1 MSKFGTS
8 KKIIT
13 GYILLAVVIA
23 IATWQVYDNSRLFV
37 ALNNAS
43 EQLLKRRDVV
53 DSLVCSLL
61 ETNNAER
68 SVLLGEGS
76 EWPHFNQ
83 SVATS
88 EQMAKQLK
96 PFIADQGQRQRID
109 TLVKLMHMKRENTK
123 RVAQLMAIDNRDAFY
138 RDKVQALQ
146 SGRDSVVIHSK
157 SYGQHGQREKVYEII
172 KSKRGFFRRLGDAF
186 RRQHADTVGVT
197 NILHDT
203 KADSTAQRINIADSV
218 ANILTDIQNEEQK
231 QNSRQQENVAARLNR
246 LQRVSLQLSQRTGL
260 LLEHIQ
266 REEKNALQKALG
278 HATQS
283 RHKMVVRIAV
293 IGLVAILIAA
303 LLVAYILR
311 DIKRERRD
319 RQRIVEAKT
328 ETERIMAQR
337 ERLLLTITHDIK
349 APAASIAGF
358 IELLSEQV
366 SRPKA
371 LAYIDSMR
379 HSAIHLQQLVAA
391 LLDYHLLESGKA
403 ERHDVSFVPQQLA
416 KNCVDEF
423 QPMAAEKGLD
433 ITLSTLTLNCGDLW
447 RSDAFRVKQIMS
459 NLIGNAVKYTD
470 RGSVKVEIRISPRQ
484 HLIIYVSD
492 TGRGMSQADCQ
503 RIFDAFTRLHN
514 GQGKEGVGLGLSITR
529 EVVQMLGGTIT
540 VTSEEGKGSCF
551 TVSLPIKKEEKR
563 QKKDVEENVA
573 SVEPNRSSTEAKEAT
588 TENNDATHGA
598 NNATNGANDATNGTN
613 DATTEINILA
623 VDDDALQLELFK
635 EMAQKIGGAKLN
647 ISTTTSASEA
657 IKLAE
662 ETKPQ
667 IMFTDIEM
675 PEMSGKDMLKHVK
688 NSDMSTVAMTAHDP
702 SIMTSL
708 KKAGFDTCLFKPF
721 NAATLAATL
730 AQITRQPLSVKAAE
744 QKASFFAPLTAFAEG
759 DTEAEQEILTQVGES
774 IKEYRQMLDQGLK
787 GNDEEQQRDS
797 ISRTAHKAMPLLTM
811 LKPGQCGW
819 LQAITPEHIK
829 DTPAE
834 KITVLAMRLDKE
846 LEEVSTKLKEEGIEN
861 A

>member
-1 MSKFGTS
+1 M
-8 KKIIT
+8 
-13 GYILLAVVIA
+13 LAVVIA

-76 EWPHFNQ
+76 EWPHFNR

-109 TLVKLMHMKRENTK
+109 TLVELIHMKRENTK
-123 RVAQLMAIDNRDAFY
+123 RVAQLMAFDNRDAFY

-157 SYGQHGQREKVYEII
+157 LYGQHGQREKVYEII

-218 ANILTDIQNEEQK
+218 ANILTDIQNKEQK

-278 HATQS
+278 HAMQS
-283 RHKMVVRIAV
+283 RHKMVVRIAI

-416 KNCVDEF
+416 KNCVEEF
-423 QPMAAEKGLD
+423 KPMAAEKGLD
-433 ITLSTLTLNCGDLW
+433 ITLGTLPPNCGDLW

-470 RGSVKVEIRISPRQ
+470 RGGVKVEIRISPRQ

-503 RIFDAFTRLHN
+503 RIFDAFTRLPN

-551 TVSLPIKKEEKR
+551 TVSLPIKKEEKK

-573 SVEPNRSSTEAKEAT
+573 SVETNRVSTEAKE
-588 TENNDATHGA
+588 
-598 NNATNGANDATNGTN
+598 
-613 DATTEINILA
+613 ATTEINILA

-635 EMAQKIGGAKLN
+635 EMAQIIGGAKLN

-675 PEMSGKDMLKHVK
+675 PEMSGKDMIKHVK

-708 KKAGFDTCLFKPF
+708 KKAGFSTCLFKPF

-730 AQITRQPLSVKAAE
+730 AQITRLPLSVKTAE

-774 IKEYRQMLDQGLK
+774 IKEYRQMLEQGLK
-787 GNDEEQQRDS
+787 SNGEELQRDS
-797 ISRTAHKAMPLLTM
+797 ISRAAHKAMPLLTM

-829 DTPAE
+829 DTSAE
-834 KITVLAMRLDKE
+834 NSTALAMRLENE
-846 LEEVSTKLKEEGIEN
+846 LEEISKKLREEGIEN

>member
-1 MSKFGTS
+1 M
-8 KKIIT
+8 
-13 GYILLAVVIA
+13 LAVVIA

-76 EWPHFNQ
+76 EWPHFNR

-109 TLVKLMHMKRENTK
+109 TLVELIHMKRENTK
-123 RVAQLMAIDNRDAFY
+123 RVAQLMAFDNRDAFY

-157 SYGQHGQREKVYEII
+157 LYGQHGQREKVYEII

-203 KADSTAQRINIADSV
+203 RADSTAQRINIADSV

-231 QNSRQQENVAARLNR
+231 QNSRQQENVAARQNR

-278 HATQS
+278 HAMQS
-283 RHKMVVRIAV
+283 RHKMVVRIAI

-416 KNCVDEF
+416 KNCVEEF
-423 QPMAAEKGLD
+423 KPMAAEKGLD
-433 ITLSTLTLNCGDLW
+433 ITLGTLTPNCGDLW

-470 RGSVKVEIRISPRQ
+470 RGGVKVEIRISPRQ

-503 RIFDAFTRLHN
+503 RIFDAFTRLPN

-551 TVSLPIKKEEKR
+551 TVSLPIKKEEKK

-573 SVEPNRSSTEAKEAT
+573 SVETNRSSTEAKE
-588 TENNDATHGA
+588 
-598 NNATNGANDATNGTN
+598 
-613 DATTEINILA
+613 ATTEINILA

-675 PEMSGKDMLKHVK
+675 PEMSGKDMIKHVK

-708 KKAGFDTCLFKPF
+708 KKAGFSTCLFKPF

-730 AQITRQPLSVKAAE
+730 AQITRLPLSVKAAE

-774 IKEYRQMLDQGLK
+774 IKEYRQMLEQGLK
-787 GNDEEQQRDS
+787 HNGEELQRDS
-797 ISRTAHKAMPLLTM
+797 ISRAAHKAMPLLTM
-811 LKPGQCGW
+811 LRPRQCGW
-819 LQAITPEHIK
+819 LQAITPEHIN
-829 DTPAE
+829 DTSAE
-834 KITVLAMRLDKE
+834 NSTALAMRLEEE
-846 LEEVSTKLKEEGIEN
+846 LEEISKKLREEGIEN

>member
-1 MSKFGTS
+1 
-8 KKIIT
+8 
-13 GYILLAVVIA
+13 LLAVVIA

-76 EWPHFNQ
+76 EWPRFNQ

-109 TLVKLMHMKRENTK
+109 TLVELIHMKRENTK

-283 RHKMVVRIAV
+283 RHKMVVRIAI

-416 KNCVDEF
+416 KNCVEEF

-433 ITLSTLTLNCGDLW
+433 ITLGTLTPNCRDLW

-470 RGSVKVEIRISPRQ
+470 QGSVKVEIRISPRQ

-492 TGRGMSQADCQ
+492 TGRGMSPTDCQ
-503 RIFDAFTRLHN
+503 RIFDAFTRLPN
-514 GQGKEGVGLGLSITR
+514 GRGKEGVGLGLSITR

-540 VTSEEGKGSCF
+540 VASEEGKSSCF
-551 TVSLPIKKEEKR
+551 TVSLPIKKEEKK

-573 SVEPNRSSTEAKEAT
+573 PVETNMSSTEAKE
-588 TENNDATHGA
+588 
-598 NNATNGANDATNGTN
+598 
-613 DATTEINILA
+613 ATTEINILA

-662 ETKPQ
+662 ETKPR

-688 NSDMSTVAMTAHDP
+688 SSDMSIVAMTAHDP

-730 AQITRQPLSVKAAE
+730 AQITRLPLSVTTTE
-744 QKASFFAPLTAFAEG
+744 QKTSFFAPLTAFAEG

-787 GNDEEQQRDS
+787 SNDEEQQRDS
-797 ISRTAHKAMPLLTM
+797 ISRAAHKAMPLLTM
-811 LKPGQCGW
+811 LKLGQCSW

-829 DTPAE
+829 DTSAE

>member
-1 MSKFGTS
+1 M
-8 KKIIT
+8 
-13 GYILLAVVIA
+13 LAVVIA

-96 PFIADQGQRQRID
+96 QFIADQGQRQRID
-109 TLVKLMHMKRENTK
+109 TLVELIHMKRENTK
-123 RVAQLMAIDNRDAFY
+123 RVAQLMAFDNRDAFY

-157 SYGQHGQREKVYEII
+157 LYGQHGQREKVYEII

-203 KADSTAQRINIADSV
+203 KTDSTAQRINIADSV

-231 QNSRQQENVAARLNR
+231 RNSRQQENVAARLNR

-283 RHKMVVRIAV
+283 RHKMVVRIAI

-416 KNCVDEF
+416 KSCVEEF
-423 QPMAAEKGLD
+423 KPMAAEKGLD
-433 ITLSTLTLNCGDLW
+433 ITLGTLTPNCGDLW

-470 RGSVKVEIRISPRQ
+470 RGGVKVEIRISPRQ

-503 RIFDAFTRLHN
+503 RIFDAFTRLPN

-551 TVSLPIKKEEKR
+551 TVSLPIKKEEKK
-563 QKKDVEENVA
+563 QKKDVEEDVA
-573 SVEPNRSSTEAKEAT
+573 SVETNRSSTEAKE
-588 TENNDATHGA
+588 
-598 NNATNGANDATNGTN
+598 
-613 DATTEINILA
+613 ATTEINILA

-635 EMAQKIGGAKLN
+635 EMAHKIGGAKLN

-675 PEMSGKDMLKHVK
+675 PEMSGKDMIKHVK

-708 KKAGFDTCLFKPF
+708 KKAGFSTCLFKPF
-721 NAATLAATL
+721 NATTLAATL
-730 AQITRQPLSVKAAE
+730 AQITRLPLSVKAAE

-759 DTEAEQEILTQVGES
+759 DTEAEREILTQVGES
-774 IKEYRQMLDQGLK
+774 IKEYRQMLEQGLK
-787 GNDEEQQRDS
+787 HNDEELQRDS
-797 ISRTAHKAMPLLTM
+797 ISRAAHKAMPLLTM

-829 DTPAE
+829 DSSVENSTA
-834 KITVLAMRLDKE
+834 LAMRLEKE
-846 LEEVSTKLKEEGIEN
+846 LEEISKKLREEGIEN

>member
-76 EWPHFNQ
+76 EWPHFNR

-109 TLVKLMHMKRENTK
+109 TLVELIHMKRENTK
-123 RVAQLMAIDNRDAFY
+123 RVAQLMAFDNRDAFY

-157 SYGQHGQREKVYEII
+157 LYGQHGQREKVYEII

-218 ANILTDIQNEEQK
+218 ANILTDIQNEEQR

-283 RHKMVVRIAV
+283 RHKMVVRIAI

-319 RQRIVEAKT
+319 RQRIVEAKA

-416 KNCVDEF
+416 KSCVEEF
-423 QPMAAEKGLD
+423 KPMAAEKGLD
-433 ITLSTLTLNCGDLW
+433 ITLGTLTPNCGDLW

-470 RGSVKVEIRISPRQ
+470 RGGVKVEIRISPRQ

-503 RIFDAFTRLHN
+503 RIFDAFTRLPN

-551 TVSLPIKKEEKR
+551 TVSLPIKKEEKK

-573 SVEPNRSSTEAKEAT
+573 SVETNRSSTEAKE
-588 TENNDATHGA
+588 
-598 NNATNGANDATNGTN
+598 
-613 DATTEINILA
+613 ATTEINILA

-675 PEMSGKDMLKHVK
+675 PEMSGKDMIKHVK

-708 KKAGFDTCLFKPF
+708 KKAGFSTCLFKPF

-730 AQITRQPLSVKAAE
+730 AQITRLPLSVKAAE

-759 DTEAEQEILTQVGES
+759 DTEAEREILTQVGES
-774 IKEYRQMLDQGLK
+774 IKEYRQMLEQGLK
-787 GNDEEQQRDS
+787 SNGEELQRDS
-797 ISRTAHKAMPLLTM
+797 ISRAAHKAMPLLTM

-829 DTPAE
+829 DTSAE
-834 KITVLAMRLDKE
+834 NSTALAMRLEKE
-846 LEEVSTKLKEEGIEN
+846 LEEISKKLREEGIEN

>member
-37 ALNNAS
+37 TLNNAS

-76 EWPHFNQ
+76 EWPHFNR

-109 TLVKLMHMKRENTK
+109 TLVELIHMKRENTK
-123 RVAQLMAIDNRDAFY
+123 RVAQLMAFDNRDAFY

-157 SYGQHGQREKVYEII
+157 LYGQHGQREKVYEII

-283 RHKMVVRIAV
+283 RHKMVVRIAI

-416 KNCVDEF
+416 KSCVEEF
-423 QPMAAEKGLD
+423 KPMAAEKGLD
-433 ITLSTLTLNCGDLW
+433 ITLGTLTPNCGDLW

-470 RGSVKVEIRISPRQ
+470 RGGVKVEIRISPRQ

-503 RIFDAFTRLHN
+503 RIFDAFTRLPN

-551 TVSLPIKKEEKR
+551 TVSLPIKKEEKK

-573 SVEPNRSSTEAKEAT
+573 SVETNRSSTETKE
-588 TENNDATHGA
+588 
-598 NNATNGANDATNGTN
+598 
-613 DATTEINILA
+613 ATTEINILA

-675 PEMSGKDMLKHVK
+675 PEMSGKDMIKHVK

-708 KKAGFDTCLFKPF
+708 KKAGFSTCLFKPF

-730 AQITRQPLSVKAAE
+730 AQITRLPLSVKAAE

-759 DTEAEQEILTQVGES
+759 DTEAEREILTQVGES
-774 IKEYRQMLDQGLK
+774 IKEYRQMLEQGLK
-787 GNDEEQQRDS
+787 HNGEELQRDS
-797 ISRTAHKAMPLLTM
+797 ISRAAHKAMPLLTM

-829 DTPAE
+829 DTSAE
-834 KITVLAMRLDKE
+834 NSTALAMRLEKE
-846 LEEVSTKLKEEGIEN
+846 LEEISKKLREEGIEN

>member
-1 MSKFGTS
+1 M
-8 KKIIT
+8 
-13 GYILLAVVIA
+13 LAVVIA

-76 EWPHFNQ
+76 EWPHFNR

-88 EQMAKQLK
+88 EQKAKQLK

-109 TLVKLMHMKRENTK
+109 TLVELIHMKRENTK
-123 RVAQLMAIDNRDAFY
+123 RVAQLMAFDNRDAFY

-157 SYGQHGQREKVYEII
+157 LYGQHGQREKVYEII

-283 RHKMVVRIAV
+283 RHKMVVRIAI

-416 KNCVDEF
+416 KSCVEEF
-423 QPMAAEKGLD
+423 KPMAAEKGLD
-433 ITLSTLTLNCGDLW
+433 ITLGTLTTNCGDLW

-470 RGSVKVEIRISPRQ
+470 RGGVKVEIRISPRQ

-503 RIFDAFTRLHN
+503 RIFDAFTRLPN
-514 GQGKEGVGLGLSITR
+514 GQGKDGVGLGLSITR

-551 TVSLPIKKEEKR
+551 TVSLPIKKEEKK

-573 SVEPNRSSTEAKEAT
+573 SVETNRSSTEAKE
-588 TENNDATHGA
+588 
-598 NNATNGANDATNGTN
+598 
-613 DATTEINILA
+613 ATTEINILA

-708 KKAGFDTCLFKPF
+708 KKAGFSTCLFKPF

-730 AQITRQPLSVKAAE
+730 AQITRLPLSVKAAE

-759 DTEAEQEILTQVGES
+759 DTEAEREILTQVGES
-774 IKEYRQMLDQGLK
+774 IKEYRQMLEQGLK
-787 GNDEEQQRDS
+787 SNGEELQRDS
-797 ISRTAHKAMPLLTM
+797 ISRAAHKAMPLLTM

-829 DTPAE
+829 DSSAE
-834 KITVLAMRLDKE
+834 NSTALAMRLEKE
-846 LEEVSTKLKEEGIEN
+846 LEEISKKLREEGIEN

>member
-1 MSKFGTS
+1 M
-8 KKIIT
+8 
-13 GYILLAVVIA
+13 LAVVIA

-76 EWPHFNQ
+76 EWPHFNR

-88 EQMAKQLK
+88 EQKAKQLK

-109 TLVKLMHMKRENTK
+109 TLVELIHMKRENTK
-123 RVAQLMAIDNRDAFY
+123 RVAQLMAFDNRDAFY

-157 SYGQHGQREKVYEII
+157 LYGQHGQREKVYEII

-186 RRQHADTVGVT
+186 RRQHTDTVGVT

-218 ANILTDIQNEEQK
+218 ANILTDIQNEEQR

-278 HATQS
+278 HAMQS
-283 RHKMVVRIAV
+283 RHKMVVRIAI

-319 RQRIVEAKT
+319 RQRIVEAKA

-416 KNCVDEF
+416 KSCVEEF
-423 QPMAAEKGLD
+423 KPMAAEKGLD
-433 ITLSTLTLNCGDLW
+433 ITLGTLTPNCGDLW

-470 RGSVKVEIRISPRQ
+470 RGGVKVEIRISPRQ

-503 RIFDAFTRLHN
+503 RIFDAFTRLPN

-551 TVSLPIKKEEKR
+551 TVSLPIKKEEKK

-573 SVEPNRSSTEAKEAT
+573 SVETNRSSTEAKEAT
-588 TENNDATHGA
+588 TENSD
-598 NNATNGANDATNGTN
+598 ATNGANDATNGNN

-635 EMAQKIGGAKLN
+635 EMAHKIGGAKLN

-708 KKAGFDTCLFKPF
+708 KKAGFSTCLFKPF

-730 AQITRQPLSVKAAE
+730 AQITRLPLSVKAAE

-759 DTEAEQEILTQVGES
+759 DTEAEREILTQVGES
-774 IKEYRQMLDQGLK
+774 IKEYRQMLEQGLK
-787 GNDEEQQRDS
+787 SNDEEQQRDS
-797 ISRTAHKAMPLLTM
+797 ISRATHKAMPLLSM
-811 LKPGQCGW
+811 LKPGQCSW

-829 DTPAE
+829 DSSAE
-834 KITVLAMRLDKE
+834 NSTALAMRLEKE
-846 LEEVSTKLKEEGIEN
+846 LEEISKKLREEGIEN

>member
-76 EWPHFNQ
+76 EWPHFNR

-109 TLVKLMHMKRENTK
+109 TLVELIHMKRENTK
-123 RVAQLMAIDNRDAFY
+123 RVAQLMAFDNRDAFY

-157 SYGQHGQREKVYEII
+157 LYGQHGQREKVYEII

-203 KADSTAQRINIADSV
+203 RADSTAQRINIADSV

-278 HATQS
+278 HAMQS
-283 RHKMVVRIAV
+283 RHKMVVRIAI

-416 KNCVDEF
+416 KNCVEEF
-423 QPMAAEKGLD
+423 KPMAAEKGLD
-433 ITLSTLTLNCGDLW
+433 ITLGTLTPNCGDLW

-470 RGSVKVEIRISPRQ
+470 RGGVKVEMRISPRQ

-503 RIFDAFTRLHN
+503 RIFDAFTRLPN

-551 TVSLPIKKEEKR
+551 TVSLPIKKEEKK
-563 QKKDVEENVA
+563 QKKEVEENVA
-573 SVEPNRSSTEAKEAT
+573 SVETDRSSTEAKKAT
-588 TENNDATHGA
+588 TENNC
-598 NNATNGANDATNGTN
+598 ATNGANDATNGNN

-662 ETKPQ
+662 KTKPQ

-675 PEMSGKDMLKHVK
+675 PEMSGKDMIKHVK

-708 KKAGFDTCLFKPF
+708 KKAGFSTCLFKPF

-730 AQITRQPLSVKAAE
+730 AQITRLPLSVKAAE

-774 IKEYRQMLDQGLK
+774 IKEYRQMLEQGLK
-787 GNDEEQQRDS
+787 HNGEELQRDS
-797 ISRTAHKAMPLLTM
+797 ISRAAHKAMPLLTM
-811 LKPGQCGW
+811 LRPGQCGW

-829 DTPAE
+829 DSSAE
-834 KITVLAMRLDKE
+834 NSTALAMRLEKE
-846 LEEVSTKLKEEGIEN
+846 LEEISKKLREEGIEN

>member
-1 MSKFGTS
+1 M
-8 KKIIT
+8 
-13 GYILLAVVIA
+13 LAVVIA

-76 EWPHFNQ
+76 EWPHFNR

-96 PFIADQGQRQRID
+96 QFIADQGQRQRID
-109 TLVKLMHMKRENTK
+109 TLVELIHMKRENTK
-123 RVAQLMAIDNRDAFY
+123 RVAQLMAFDNRDAFY

-157 SYGQHGQREKVYEII
+157 LYGQHGQREKVYEII

-203 KADSTAQRINIADSV
+203 RADSTAQRINIADSV
-218 ANILTDIQNEEQK
+218 ANILTDIQNEEQR

-278 HATQS
+278 HAMQS
-283 RHKMVVRIAV
+283 RHKMVVRIAI

-319 RQRIVEAKT
+319 RQRIVEAKA

-416 KNCVDEF
+416 KNCVEEF
-423 QPMAAEKGLD
+423 KPMAAEKGLD
-433 ITLSTLTLNCGDLW
+433 ITLGTLTPNCGDLW

-470 RGSVKVEIRISPRQ
+470 RGGVKVEIRISPRQ

-503 RIFDAFTRLHN
+503 RIFDAFTRLPN

-551 TVSLPIKKEEKR
+551 TVSLPIKKEEKK

-573 SVEPNRSSTEAKEAT
+573 SVETNRVSTEAKKAT
-588 TENNDATHGA
+588 TEN
-598 NNATNGANDATNGTN
+598 N

-708 KKAGFDTCLFKPF
+708 KKAGFSTCLFKPF
-721 NAATLAATL
+721 NAATLTATL
-730 AQITRQPLSVKAAE
+730 AQITRLPLSVKTAE
-744 QKASFFAPLTAFAEG
+744 QKTSFFAPLTAFAEG

-774 IKEYRQMLDQGLK
+774 IKEYRQMLEQGLK
-787 GNDEEQQRDS
+787 SNGEELQRDS
-797 ISRTAHKAMPLLTM
+797 ISRAAHKAMPLLSM

-829 DTPAE
+829 DTSAE
-834 KITVLAMRLDKE
+834 KSTALAMRLENE
-846 LEEVSTKLKEEGIEN
+846 LEEISKKLREEGTEN

>member
-1 MSKFGTS
+1 M
-8 KKIIT
+8 
-13 GYILLAVVIA
+13 LAVVIA

-76 EWPHFNQ
+76 EWPHFNR

-109 TLVKLMHMKRENTK
+109 TLVELIHMKRENTK
-123 RVAQLMAIDNRDAFY
+123 RVAQLMAFDNRDAFY

-157 SYGQHGQREKVYEII
+157 LYGQHGQREKVYEII

-203 KADSTAQRINIADSV
+203 KTDSTAQRINIADSV

-231 QNSRQQENVAARLNR
+231 RNSRQQENVAARLNR

-283 RHKMVVRIAV
+283 RHKMVVRIAI

-319 RQRIVEAKT
+319 RQRIVEAKA
-328 ETERIMAQR
+328 ETEHIMAQR

-416 KNCVDEF
+416 KSCVEEF
-423 QPMAAEKGLD
+423 KPMAAEKGLD
-433 ITLSTLTLNCGDLW
+433 ITLGTLTPNCGDLW

-470 RGSVKVEIRISPRQ
+470 RGGVKVEIRISPRQ

-503 RIFDAFTRLHN
+503 RIFDAFTRLPN

-551 TVSLPIKKEEKR
+551 TVSLPIKKEEKK

-573 SVEPNRSSTEAKEAT
+573 SVETDRSSTEAKE
-588 TENNDATHGA
+588 
-598 NNATNGANDATNGTN
+598 
-613 DATTEINILA
+613 ATTEINILA

-675 PEMSGKDMLKHVK
+675 PEMSGKDMIKHVK

-708 KKAGFDTCLFKPF
+708 KKAGFSTCLFKPF

-730 AQITRQPLSVKAAE
+730 AQITRLPLSVKAAE

-774 IKEYRQMLDQGLK
+774 IKEYRQMLEQGLK
-787 GNDEEQQRDS
+787 HNDEEQQRDS
-797 ISRTAHKAMPLLTM
+797 ISRAAHKAMPLLTM
-811 LKPGQCGW
+811 LKPGQCSW

-829 DTPAE
+829 DSSAE
-834 KITVLAMRLDKE
+834 NSTAQAMRLEKE
-846 LEEVSTKLKEEGIEN
+846 LEEISKKLREEGIEN

>member
-76 EWPHFNQ
+76 EWPHFNR

-109 TLVKLMHMKRENTK
+109 TLVELIHMKRENTK
-123 RVAQLMAIDNRDAFY
+123 RVAQLMAFDNRDAFY

-157 SYGQHGQREKVYEII
+157 LYGQHGQREKVYEII

-203 KADSTAQRINIADSV
+203 RADSTAQRINIADSV

-278 HATQS
+278 HAMQS
-283 RHKMVVRIAV
+283 RHKMVVRIAI

-416 KNCVDEF
+416 KSCVEEF
-423 QPMAAEKGLD
+423 KPMAAEKGLD
-433 ITLSTLTLNCGDLW
+433 ITLGTLTPNCGDLW

-470 RGSVKVEIRISPRQ
+470 RGGVKVEIRISPRQ

-503 RIFDAFTRLHN
+503 RIFDAFTRLPN

-551 TVSLPIKKEEKR
+551 TVSLPIKKEEKK

-573 SVEPNRSSTEAKEAT
+573 SVETDRSSTEAKK
-588 TENNDATHGA
+588 
-598 NNATNGANDATNGTN
+598 
-613 DATTEINILA
+613 ATTEINILA
-623 VDDDALQLELFK
+623 VDDDDLQLELFK

-662 ETKPQ
+662 ETKTQ

-708 KKAGFDTCLFKPF
+708 KKAGFSTCLFKPF

-730 AQITRQPLSVKAAE
+730 AQITRLPLSVKAAE

-774 IKEYRQMLDQGLK
+774 IKEYRQMLEQGLK
-787 GNDEEQQRDS
+787 HNGEELQRDS
-797 ISRTAHKAMPLLTM
+797 ISRAAHKAMPLLSM
-811 LKPGQCGW
+811 LRPGQCGW

-829 DTPAE
+829 DTSAE
-834 KITVLAMRLDKE
+834 NSTALAMRLEKE
-846 LEEVSTKLKEEGIEN
+846 LEEISKKLREEGIEN

>member
-76 EWPHFNQ
+76 EWPHFNR

-88 EQMAKQLK
+88 EQKAKQLK

-109 TLVKLMHMKRENTK
+109 TLVELIHMKRENTK
-123 RVAQLMAIDNRDAFY
+123 RVAQLMAFDNRDAFY
-138 RDKVQALQ
+138 RNKVQALQ

-157 SYGQHGQREKVYEII
+157 LYGQHAQREKVYEII

-283 RHKMVVRIAV
+283 RHKMVVRIAI

-416 KNCVDEF
+416 KSCVEEF
-423 QPMAAEKGLD
+423 KPMAAEKGLD
-433 ITLSTLTLNCGDLW
+433 ITLGPLTPNCGDLW

-470 RGSVKVEIRISPRQ
+470 RGGVKVEIRISPRQ

-503 RIFDAFTRLHN
+503 RIFDAFTRLPN
-514 GQGKEGVGLGLSITR
+514 GQDKEGVGLGLSITR

-551 TVSLPIKKEEKR
+551 TVSLPIKKEEKK

-573 SVEPNRSSTEAKEAT
+573 SVETNRSSTEAKE
-588 TENNDATHGA
+588 
-598 NNATNGANDATNGTN
+598 
-613 DATTEINILA
+613 ATTEINILA

-708 KKAGFDTCLFKPF
+708 KKAGFSTCLFKPF

-730 AQITRQPLSVKAAE
+730 AQITRLPLSVKAAE

-759 DTEAEQEILTQVGES
+759 DTEAEREILTQVGES
-774 IKEYRQMLDQGLK
+774 IKEYRQMLEQGLK
-787 GNDEEQQRDS
+787 SNDEEQQRDS
-797 ISRTAHKAMPLLTM
+797 ISRAAHKAMPLLTM

-829 DTPAE
+829 DTSAE
-834 KITVLAMRLDKE
+834 NSTALAMRLEKE
-846 LEEVSTKLKEEGIEN
+846 LEEISKKLREEGIEN

>member
-76 EWPHFNQ
+76 EWPHFNR

-109 TLVKLMHMKRENTK
+109 TLVELIHMKRENTK
-123 RVAQLMAIDNRDAFY
+123 RVAQLMAFDNRDAFY

-157 SYGQHGQREKVYEII
+157 LYGQHGQREKVYEII

-203 KADSTAQRINIADSV
+203 KVDSTAQRINIADSV

-283 RHKMVVRIAV
+283 RHKMVVRIAI

-416 KNCVDEF
+416 KNCVEEF
-423 QPMAAEKGLD
+423 KPMAAEKGLD
-433 ITLSTLTLNCGDLW
+433 ITLGTLTPNCGDLW

-470 RGSVKVEIRISPRQ
+470 RGGVKVEIRISPRQ

-503 RIFDAFTRLHN
+503 RIFDAFTRLPN

-551 TVSLPIKKEEKR
+551 TVSLPIKKEEKK
-563 QKKDVEENVA
+563 QKKDGEENVA
-573 SVEPNRSSTEAKEAT
+573 SVETNRSSTEAKE
-588 TENNDATHGA
+588 
-598 NNATNGANDATNGTN
+598 
-613 DATTEINILA
+613 ATTEINILA

-675 PEMSGKDMLKHVK
+675 PEMSGKDMIKHVK

-708 KKAGFDTCLFKPF
+708 KKAGFSTCLFKPF

-730 AQITRQPLSVKAAE
+730 AQITRLPLSVKTAE

-774 IKEYRQMLDQGLK
+774 IKEYRQMLEQGLK
-787 GNDEEQQRDS
+787 HNGEELQRDS
-797 ISRTAHKAMPLLTM
+797 ISRAAHKAMPLLSM

-829 DTPAE
+829 DSSAE
-834 KITVLAMRLDKE
+834 KSTALAMRLEKE
-846 LEEVSTKLKEEGIEN
+846 LEEISKKLREEGIEN

>member
-76 EWPHFNQ
+76 EWPHFNR

-88 EQMAKQLK
+88 EQKAKQLK

-109 TLVKLMHMKRENTK
+109 TLVELIHMKRENTK
-123 RVAQLMAIDNRDAFY
+123 RVAQLMAFDNRDAFY

-157 SYGQHGQREKVYEII
+157 LYGQHGQREKVYEII

-197 NILHDT
+197 NILHAT

-278 HATQS
+278 HAMQS
-283 RHKMVVRIAV
+283 RHKMVVRIAI

-416 KNCVDEF
+416 KNCVEEF
-423 QPMAAEKGLD
+423 KPMAAEKGLD
-433 ITLSTLTLNCGDLW
+433 ITLGTLTPNCGDLW

-470 RGSVKVEIRISPRQ
+470 RGGVKVEMRISPRQ

-503 RIFDAFTRLHN
+503 RIFDAFTRLPN

-551 TVSLPIKKEEKR
+551 TVSLPIKKEEKK
-563 QKKDVEENVA
+563 QKKEVEENVA
-573 SVEPNRSSTEAKEAT
+573 SVETDRSSTEAKKAT
-588 TENNDATHGA
+588 TENNC
-598 NNATNGANDATNGTN
+598 ATNGANDATNGNN

-662 ETKPQ
+662 KTKPQ

-675 PEMSGKDMLKHVK
+675 PEMSGKDMIKHVK

-708 KKAGFDTCLFKPF
+708 KKAGFSTCLFKPF

-730 AQITRQPLSVKAAE
+730 AQITRLPLSVKAAE

-774 IKEYRQMLDQGLK
+774 IKEYRQMLEQGLK
-787 GNDEEQQRDS
+787 HNGEELQRDS
-797 ISRTAHKAMPLLTM
+797 ISRAAHKAMPLLTM
-811 LKPGQCGW
+811 LRPGQCGW

-829 DTPAE
+829 DSSAE
-834 KITVLAMRLDKE
+834 NSTALAMRLEKE
-846 LEEVSTKLKEEGIEN
+846 LEEISKKLREEGIEN

>member
-1 MSKFGTS
+1 M
-8 KKIIT
+8 
-13 GYILLAVVIA
+13 LAVVIA

-76 EWPHFNQ
+76 EWPHFNR

-109 TLVKLMHMKRENTK
+109 TLVELIHMKRENTK
-123 RVAQLMAIDNRDAFY
+123 RVAQLMAFDNRDAFY

-157 SYGQHGQREKVYEII
+157 LYGQHGQREKVYEII

-203 KADSTAQRINIADSV
+203 RADSTAQRINIADSV

-278 HATQS
+278 HAMQS
-283 RHKMVVRIAV
+283 RHKMVVRIAI

-416 KNCVDEF
+416 KNCVEEF
-423 QPMAAEKGLD
+423 KPMAAEKGLD
-433 ITLSTLTLNCGDLW
+433 ITLGTLTPNCGDLW

-470 RGSVKVEIRISPRQ
+470 RGGVKVEIRISPRQ

-503 RIFDAFTRLHN
+503 RIFDAFTRLPN

-551 TVSLPIKKEEKR
+551 TVSLPIKKEEKK
-563 QKKDVEENVA
+563 QKKEVEENVA
-573 SVEPNRSSTEAKEAT
+573 SVETDRSSTEAKEAT
-588 TENNDATHGA
+588 TENNC
-598 NNATNGANDATNGTN
+598 ATNGANDATNGNN

-708 KKAGFDTCLFKPF
+708 KKAGFSTCLFKPF

-730 AQITRQPLSVKAAE
+730 AQITRLPLSVKTAE

-774 IKEYRQMLDQGLK
+774 IKEYRQMLEQGLK
-787 GNDEEQQRDS
+787 HNDEEQQRDS
-797 ISRTAHKAMPLLTM
+797 ISRAAHKAMPLLTM
-811 LKPGQCGW
+811 LRPGQCGW
-819 LQAITPEHIK
+819 LQTITPEHIK
-829 DTPAE
+829 DSSVENSTA
-834 KITVLAMRLDKE
+834 LAMRLEKE
-846 LEEVSTKLKEEGIEN
+846 LEEISKKLREEGIEN

>member
-76 EWPHFNQ
+76 EWPHFNR

-88 EQMAKQLK
+88 EQKAKQLK

-109 TLVKLMHMKRENTK
+109 TLVELIHMKRENTK
-123 RVAQLMAIDNRDAFY
+123 RVAQLMAFDNRDAFY

-157 SYGQHGQREKVYEII
+157 LYGQHGQREKVYEII

-278 HATQS
+278 HAMQS
-283 RHKMVVRIAV
+283 RHKMVVRIAI

-319 RQRIVEAKT
+319 RQRIVEAKA

-416 KNCVDEF
+416 KSCVEEF
-423 QPMAAEKGLD
+423 KPMAAEKGLD
-433 ITLSTLTLNCGDLW
+433 ITLGTLTPNCGDLW

-470 RGSVKVEIRISPRQ
+470 RGGVKVEIRISPRQ

-492 TGRGMSQADCQ
+492 TGRGMSQTDCQ
-503 RIFDAFTRLHN
+503 RIFDAFTRLPN

-551 TVSLPIKKEEKR
+551 TVSLPIKKEEKK

-573 SVEPNRSSTEAKEAT
+573 SVETNRSSTEAKE
-588 TENNDATHGA
+588 
-598 NNATNGANDATNGTN
+598 
-613 DATTEINILA
+613 ATTEINILA

-708 KKAGFDTCLFKPF
+708 KKAGFSTCLFKPF

-730 AQITRQPLSVKAAE
+730 AQITRLPLSVKAAE

-759 DTEAEQEILTQVGES
+759 DTEAEREILTQVGES
-774 IKEYRQMLDQGLK
+774 IKEYRQMLEQGLK
-787 GNDEEQQRDS
+787 SNGEELQRDS
-797 ISRTAHKAMPLLTM
+797 ISRAAHKAMPLLTM

-829 DTPAE
+829 DTSAE
-834 KITVLAMRLDKE
+834 NSTALAMRLEKE
-846 LEEVSTKLKEEGIEN
+846 LEEISKKLREEGIEN

>member
-76 EWPHFNQ
+76 EWPHFNR

-109 TLVKLMHMKRENTK
+109 TLVELIHMKRENTK
-123 RVAQLMAIDNRDAFY
+123 RVAQLMAFDNRDAFY

-157 SYGQHGQREKVYEII
+157 LYGQHAQREKVYEII

-283 RHKMVVRIAV
+283 RHKMVVRIAI

-416 KNCVDEF
+416 KSCVEEF
-423 QPMAAEKGLD
+423 KPMAAEKGLD
-433 ITLSTLTLNCGDLW
+433 ITLGTLTPNCGDLW

-470 RGSVKVEIRISPRQ
+470 RGGVKVEIRISPRQ

-503 RIFDAFTRLHN
+503 RIFDAFTRLPN

-551 TVSLPIKKEEKR
+551 TVSLPIKKEEKK

-573 SVEPNRSSTEAKEAT
+573 SVETNRSSTEAKEAT
-588 TENNDATHGA
+588 TENNC
-598 NNATNGANDATNGTN
+598 ATNGANDATNVNN

-675 PEMSGKDMLKHVK
+675 PEMSGKDMIKHVK

-708 KKAGFDTCLFKPF
+708 KKAGFSTCLFKPF

-730 AQITRQPLSVKAAE
+730 AQITRLPLSVKAAE

-759 DTEAEQEILTQVGES
+759 DTEAEREILTQVGES
-774 IKEYRQMLDQGLK
+774 IKEYRQMLEQGLK
-787 GNDEEQQRDS
+787 SNGEELQRDS
-797 ISRTAHKAMPLLTM
+797 ISRAAHKAMPLLTM

-829 DTPAE
+829 DSSAE
-834 KITVLAMRLDKE
+834 NSTALAMRLEKE
-846 LEEVSTKLKEEGIEN
+846 LEEISKKLREEGIEN

>member
-23 IATWQVYDNSRLFV
+23 IATWLVYDNSRLFV

-76 EWPHFNQ
+76 EWPHFNR

-88 EQMAKQLK
+88 EQKAKQLK

-109 TLVKLMHMKRENTK
+109 TLVELIHMKRENTK
-123 RVAQLMAIDNRDAFY
+123 RVAQLMAFDNRDAFY

-157 SYGQHGQREKVYEII
+157 LYGQHGQREKVYEII

-203 KADSTAQRINIADSV
+203 KTDSTAQRINIADSV

-283 RHKMVVRIAV
+283 RHKMVVRIAI

-311 DIKRERRD
+311 DIKRESRD

-403 ERHDVSFVPQQLA
+403 EQHDVSFVPQQLA
-416 KNCVDEF
+416 KSCVEEF
-423 QPMAAEKGLD
+423 KPMAVEKGLD
-433 ITLSTLTLNCGDLW
+433 ITLGTLTTNCGDLW

-470 RGSVKVEIRISPRQ
+470 RGGVKVEIRISPRQ

-503 RIFDAFTRLHN
+503 RIFDAFTRLPN

-551 TVSLPIKKEEKR
+551 TVSLPIKKEEKK

-573 SVEPNRSSTEAKEAT
+573 SVETNRSSTETKE
-588 TENNDATHGA
+588 
-598 NNATNGANDATNGTN
+598 
-613 DATTEINILA
+613 ATTEINILA

-708 KKAGFDTCLFKPF
+708 KKAGFSTCLFKPF

-730 AQITRQPLSVKAAE
+730 AQITRLPLSVKAAE

-759 DTEAEQEILTQVGES
+759 DTEAEREILTQVGES
-774 IKEYRQMLDQGLK
+774 IKEYRQMLEQGLK
-787 GNDEEQQRDS
+787 HNGEELQRDS
-797 ISRTAHKAMPLLTM
+797 ISRAAHKAMPLLTM

-829 DTPAE
+829 DTSAE
-834 KITVLAMRLDKE
+834 NSTALAMRLEKE
-846 LEEVSTKLKEEGIEN
+846 LEEISKKLREEGIEN

>member
-76 EWPHFNQ
+76 EWPHFNR

-109 TLVKLMHMKRENTK
+109 TLVELIHMKRENTK
-123 RVAQLMAIDNRDAFY
+123 RVAQLMAFDNRDAFY

-157 SYGQHGQREKVYEII
+157 LYGQHGQREKVYEII

-203 KADSTAQRINIADSV
+203 RADSTAQRINIADSV
-218 ANILTDIQNEEQK
+218 ANILTDIQNEEQR

-278 HATQS
+278 HAMQS
-283 RHKMVVRIAV
+283 RHKMVVRIAI

-416 KNCVDEF
+416 KNCVEEF
-423 QPMAAEKGLD
+423 KPMAAEKGLD
-433 ITLSTLTLNCGDLW
+433 ITLGTLTPNCGDLW

-470 RGSVKVEIRISPRQ
+470 RGGVKVEMRISPRQ

-492 TGRGMSQADCQ
+492 TGRGMNQADCQ
-503 RIFDAFTRLHN
+503 RIFDAFTRLPN

-551 TVSLPIKKEEKR
+551 TVSLPIKKEEKK
-563 QKKDVEENVA
+563 QKKEVEENVA
-573 SVEPNRSSTEAKEAT
+573 SVETDRSSTEAKK
-588 TENNDATHGA
+588 
-598 NNATNGANDATNGTN
+598 
-613 DATTEINILA
+613 ATTEINILA

-708 KKAGFDTCLFKPF
+708 KKAGFSTCLFKPF

-730 AQITRQPLSVKAAE
+730 AQITRLPLSVKAAE

-774 IKEYRQMLDQGLK
+774 IKEYRQMLEQGLK
-787 GNDEEQQRDS
+787 SNGEELQCDS
-797 ISRTAHKAMPLLTM
+797 ISRAAHKAMPLLTM

-829 DTPAE
+829 DSSAE
-834 KITVLAMRLDKE
+834 NSTALAMRLEKE
-846 LEEVSTKLKEEGIEN
+846 LEEISKKLREEGIEN

>member
-1 MSKFGTS
+1 M
-8 KKIIT
+8 
-13 GYILLAVVIA
+13 LAVVIA

-76 EWPHFNQ
+76 EWPHFNR

-88 EQMAKQLK
+88 EQKAKQLK

-109 TLVKLMHMKRENTK
+109 TLVELIHMKRENTK
-123 RVAQLMAIDNRDAFY
+123 RVAQLMAFDNRDAFY

-157 SYGQHGQREKVYEII
+157 LYGQHAQREKVYEII

-283 RHKMVVRIAV
+283 RHKMVVRIAI

-366 SRPKA
+366 SHPKA

-416 KNCVDEF
+416 KSCVEEF
-423 QPMAAEKGLD
+423 KPMAAEKGLD
-433 ITLSTLTLNCGDLW
+433 ITLGTLTTNCGDLW

-470 RGSVKVEIRISPRQ
+470 RGGVKVEIRISPRQ

-503 RIFDAFTRLHN
+503 RIFDAFTRLPN

-551 TVSLPIKKEEKR
+551 TVSLPIKKEEKK

-573 SVEPNRSSTEAKEAT
+573 SVETNRSSTEAKE
-588 TENNDATHGA
+588 
-598 NNATNGANDATNGTN
+598 
-613 DATTEINILA
+613 ATTEINILA

-675 PEMSGKDMLKHVK
+675 PEMSGKDMIKHVK

-708 KKAGFDTCLFKPF
+708 KKAGFSTCLFKPF

-730 AQITRQPLSVKAAE
+730 AQITRLPLSVKAAE

-759 DTEAEQEILTQVGES
+759 DTEAEREILTQVGES
-774 IKEYRQMLDQGLK
+774 IKEYRQMLEQGLK
-787 GNDEEQQRDS
+787 SNGEELQRDS
-797 ISRTAHKAMPLLTM
+797 ISRAAHKAMPLLTM

-829 DTPAE
+829 DTSAE
-834 KITVLAMRLDKE
+834 NSTALAMRLEKE
-846 LEEVSTKLKEEGIEN
+846 LEEISKKLREEGIEN

>member
-76 EWPHFNQ
+76 EWPRFNQ

-109 TLVKLMHMKRENTK
+109 TLVELIHMKRENTK

-231 QNSRQQENVAARLNR
+231 RNSRQQENVAARLNR

-319 RQRIVEAKT
+319 RQRIVEAKA

-433 ITLSTLTLNCGDLW
+433 ITLGTLTPNCGDLW

-492 TGRGMSQADCQ
+492 TGRGMSHADCQ
-503 RIFDAFTRLHN
+503 RIFDAFTRLPN

-540 VTSEEGKGSCF
+540 VASEEGKGSCF
-551 TVSLPIKKEEKR
+551 TVSLPIKKEEKK
-563 QKKDVEENVA
+563 QKNDVEENVA
-573 SVEPNRSSTEAKEAT
+573 PVETNRSSTEAKEAT
-588 TENNDATHGA
+588 TE
-598 NNATNGANDATNGTN
+598 
-613 DATTEINILA
+613 ISILA
-623 VDDDALQLELFK
+623 VDDDALQIELFK

-662 ETKPQ
+662 KTKPR

-688 NSDMSTVAMTAHDP
+688 NSNMSIVAMTAHDP

-730 AQITRQPLSVKAAE
+730 AQITRLPLSVKAAE

-774 IKEYRQMLDQGLK
+774 IKEYRQMLDKGLK
-787 GNDEEQQRDS
+787 SNDEEQQRDS
-797 ISRTAHKAMPLLTM
+797 ISRAAHKAMPLLTM

-829 DTPAE
+829 DTSAE

>member
-1 MSKFGTS
+1 M
-8 KKIIT
+8 
-13 GYILLAVVIA
+13 LAVVIA

-76 EWPHFNQ
+76 EWPHFNR

-109 TLVKLMHMKRENTK
+109 TLVELIHMKRENTK
-123 RVAQLMAIDNRDAFY
+123 RVAQLMAFDNRDAFY
-138 RDKVQALQ
+138 RNKVQALQ

-157 SYGQHGQREKVYEII
+157 LYGQHGQREKVYEII

-186 RRQHADTVGVT
+186 RRQHTDTVGVT

-218 ANILTDIQNEEQK
+218 ANILTDIQNEEQR

-278 HATQS
+278 HAMQS
-283 RHKMVVRIAV
+283 RHKMVVRIAI

-319 RQRIVEAKT
+319 RQRIVEAKA

-416 KNCVDEF
+416 KSCVEEF
-423 QPMAAEKGLD
+423 KPMAAEKGLD
-433 ITLSTLTLNCGDLW
+433 ITLGTLTPNCGDLW

-470 RGSVKVEIRISPRQ
+470 RGGVKVEIRISPRQ

-503 RIFDAFTRLHN
+503 RIFDAFTRLPN

-551 TVSLPIKKEEKR
+551 TVSLPIKKEEKK

-573 SVEPNRSSTEAKEAT
+573 SVETNRSSTEAKE
-588 TENNDATHGA
+588 
-598 NNATNGANDATNGTN
+598 
-613 DATTEINILA
+613 ATTEINILA

-647 ISTTTSASEA
+647 INTTTSASEA

-708 KKAGFDTCLFKPF
+708 KKAGFSTCLFKPF

-730 AQITRQPLSVKAAE
+730 AQITRLPLSVKAAE

-759 DTEAEQEILTQVGES
+759 DTEAEREILTQVGES
-774 IKEYRQMLDQGLK
+774 IKEYRQMLEQGLK
-787 GNDEEQQRDS
+787 HNDEEQQRDS
-797 ISRTAHKAMPLLTM
+797 ISRAAHKAMPLLTM
-811 LKPGQCGW
+811 LRPGQCGW
-819 LQAITPEHIK
+819 LQTITPEHIK
-829 DTPAE
+829 DSSVENSTAL
-834 KITVLAMRLDKE
+834 TMRLEKE
-846 LEEVSTKLKEEGIEN
+846 LEEISKKLREEGIEN

>member
-1 MSKFGTS
+1 M
-8 KKIIT
+8 
-13 GYILLAVVIA
+13 LAVVIA

-76 EWPHFNQ
+76 EWPHFNR

-109 TLVKLMHMKRENTK
+109 TLVELIHMKRENTK
-123 RVAQLMAIDNRDAFY
+123 RVAQLMAFDNRDAFY
-138 RDKVQALQ
+138 RNKVQALQ

-157 SYGQHGQREKVYEII
+157 LYGQHGQREKVYEII

-231 QNSRQQENVAARLNR
+231 RNSRQQENVAARLNR

-283 RHKMVVRIAV
+283 RHKMVVRIAI

-403 ERHDVSFVPQQLA
+403 EQHDVSFVPQQLA
-416 KNCVDEF
+416 KNCVEEF
-423 QPMAAEKGLD
+423 KPMAAEKGLD
-433 ITLSTLTLNCGDLW
+433 ITLGTLTTNCGDLW

-470 RGSVKVEIRISPRQ
+470 RGGVKVEIRISPRQ

-503 RIFDAFTRLHN
+503 RIFDAFTRLPN

-551 TVSLPIKKEEKR
+551 TVSLPIKKEEKK

-573 SVEPNRSSTEAKEAT
+573 SVETNRSSTEAKE
-588 TENNDATHGA
+588 
-598 NNATNGANDATNGTN
+598 
-613 DATTEINILA
+613 ATTEINILA

-675 PEMSGKDMLKHVK
+675 PEMSGKDMIKHVK

-708 KKAGFDTCLFKPF
+708 KKAGFSTCLFKPF

-730 AQITRQPLSVKAAE
+730 AQITRLPLSVKAAE

-759 DTEAEQEILTQVGES
+759 DTEAEREILTQVGES
-774 IKEYRQMLDQGLK
+774 IKEYRQMLEQGLK
-787 GNDEEQQRDS
+787 SNGEELQRDS
-797 ISRTAHKAMPLLTM
+797 ISRAAHKAMPLLTM

-829 DTPAE
+829 DSSAE
-834 KITVLAMRLDKE
+834 NSTALAMRLEKE
-846 LEEVSTKLKEEGIEN
+846 LEEISKKLREEGIEN

>member
-1 MSKFGTS
+1 M
-8 KKIIT
+8 
-13 GYILLAVVIA
+13 LAVVIA

-76 EWPHFNQ
+76 EWPHFNR

-109 TLVKLMHMKRENTK
+109 TLVELIHMKRENTK
-123 RVAQLMAIDNRDAFY
+123 RVAQLMAFDNRDAFY

-157 SYGQHGQREKVYEII
+157 LYGQHGQREKVYEII

-203 KADSTAQRINIADSV
+203 RADSTAQRINIADSV

-278 HATQS
+278 HAMQS
-283 RHKMVVRIAV
+283 RHKMVVRIAI

-416 KNCVDEF
+416 KNCVEEF
-423 QPMAAEKGLD
+423 KPMAAEKGLY
-433 ITLSTLTLNCGDLW
+433 ITLGTLTPNCGDLW

-470 RGSVKVEIRISPRQ
+470 RGGVKVEIRISPRQ

-503 RIFDAFTRLHN
+503 RIFDAFTRLPN

-551 TVSLPIKKEEKR
+551 TVSLPIKKEEKK

-573 SVEPNRSSTEAKEAT
+573 SVETNRSSTEAKE
-588 TENNDATHGA
+588 
-598 NNATNGANDATNGTN
+598 
-613 DATTEINILA
+613 ATTEINILA

-675 PEMSGKDMLKHVK
+675 PEMSGKDMIKHVK

-708 KKAGFDTCLFKPF
+708 KKAGFSTCLFKPF

-730 AQITRQPLSVKAAE
+730 AQITRLPLSVKAAE

-774 IKEYRQMLDQGLK
+774 IKEYRQMLEQGLK
-787 GNDEEQQRDS
+787 SNGEELQRDS
-797 ISRTAHKAMPLLTM
+797 ISRAAHKAMPLLTM

-829 DTPAE
+829 DSSAE
-834 KITVLAMRLDKE
+834 NSTALAMRLEKE
-846 LEEVSTKLKEEGIEN
+846 LEEISKKLREEGIEN

>member
-76 EWPHFNQ
+76 EWPHFNR

-88 EQMAKQLK
+88 EQKAKQLK

-109 TLVKLMHMKRENTK
+109 TLVELIHMKRENTK
-123 RVAQLMAIDNRDAFY
+123 RVAQLMAFDNRDAFY

-157 SYGQHGQREKVYEII
+157 LYGQHAQREKVYEII

-283 RHKMVVRIAV
+283 RHKMVVRIAI

-366 SRPKA
+366 SHPKA

-416 KNCVDEF
+416 KSCVEEF
-423 QPMAAEKGLD
+423 KPMAAEKGLD
-433 ITLSTLTLNCGDLW
+433 ITLGTLTTNCGDLW

-470 RGSVKVEIRISPRQ
+470 RGGVKVKIRISPRQ

-503 RIFDAFTRLHN
+503 RIFDAFTRLPN

-551 TVSLPIKKEEKR
+551 TVSLPIKKEEKK

-573 SVEPNRSSTEAKEAT
+573 SVETNRSSTEAKE
-588 TENNDATHGA
+588 
-598 NNATNGANDATNGTN
+598 
-613 DATTEINILA
+613 ATTEINILA

-675 PEMSGKDMLKHVK
+675 PEMSGKDMIKHVK

-708 KKAGFDTCLFKPF
+708 KKAGFSTCLFKPF

-730 AQITRQPLSVKAAE
+730 AQITRLPLSVKAAE

-759 DTEAEQEILTQVGES
+759 DTEAEREILTQVGES
-774 IKEYRQMLDQGLK
+774 IKEYRQMLEQGLK
-787 GNDEEQQRDS
+787 SNGEELQRDS
-797 ISRTAHKAMPLLTM
+797 ISRAAHKAMPLLTM

-829 DTPAE
+829 DTSAE
-834 KITVLAMRLDKE
+834 NSTALAMRLEKE
-846 LEEVSTKLKEEGIEN
+846 LEEISKKLREEGIEN

>member
-1 MSKFGTS
+1 M
-8 KKIIT
+8 
-13 GYILLAVVIA
+13 LAVVIA

-76 EWPHFNQ
+76 EWPHFNR

-109 TLVKLMHMKRENTK
+109 TLVELIHMKRENTK
-123 RVAQLMAIDNRDAFY
+123 RVAQLMAFDNRDAFY
-138 RDKVQALQ
+138 RNKVQALQ

-157 SYGQHGQREKVYEII
+157 LYGQHGQREKVYEII

-186 RRQHADTVGVT
+186 RRQHTDTVGVT

-203 KADSTAQRINIADSV
+203 RADSTAQRINIADSV
-218 ANILTDIQNEEQK
+218 ANILTDIQNEEQR

-278 HATQS
+278 HAMQS
-283 RHKMVVRIAV
+283 RHKMVVRIAI

-416 KNCVDEF
+416 KSCVEEF
-423 QPMAAEKGLD
+423 KPMAAEKGLD
-433 ITLSTLTLNCGDLW
+433 ITLGTLTPNCGDLW

-470 RGSVKVEIRISPRQ
+470 RGGVKVEIRISPRQ

-503 RIFDAFTRLHN
+503 RIFDAFTRLPN

-551 TVSLPIKKEEKR
+551 TVSLPIKKEEKK

-573 SVEPNRSSTEAKEAT
+573 SVETNRPSTEAKE
-588 TENNDATHGA
+588 
-598 NNATNGANDATNGTN
+598 
-613 DATTEINILA
+613 ATTEINILA

-647 ISTTTSASEA
+647 ISATTSASEA

-708 KKAGFDTCLFKPF
+708 KKAGFSTCLFKPF

-730 AQITRQPLSVKAAE
+730 VQITRLPLSVKEAE

-774 IKEYRQMLDQGLK
+774 IKEYRQMLEQGLK
-787 GNDEEQQRDS
+787 SNGEELQRDS
-797 ISRTAHKAMPLLTM
+797 ISRAAHKAMPLLTM

-829 DTPAE
+829 DTSAE
-834 KITVLAMRLDKE
+834 NSTALAMRLEKE
-846 LEEVSTKLKEEGIEN
+846 LEEISKKLREEGIEN

>member
-1 MSKFGTS
+1 M
-8 KKIIT
+8 
-13 GYILLAVVIA
+13 LAVVIA
-23 IATWQVYDNSRLFV
+23 IATWKVYDNSRLFV
-37 ALNNAS
+37 TLNNAS

-76 EWPHFNQ
+76 EWPHFNR

-109 TLVKLMHMKRENTK
+109 TLVELIHMKRENTK
-123 RVAQLMAIDNRDAFY
+123 RVAQLMAFDNRDAFY

-157 SYGQHGQREKVYEII
+157 LYGRHGQREKVYEII

-186 RRQHADTVGVT
+186 RRQHTDTVGVT

-218 ANILTDIQNEEQK
+218 ANILTDIQNEEQR

-278 HATQS
+278 HAMQS
-283 RHKMVVRIAV
+283 RHKMVVRIAI

-366 SRPKA
+366 SSPKA

-416 KNCVDEF
+416 KNCVEEF
-423 QPMAAEKGLD
+423 KPMAAEKGLD
-433 ITLSTLTLNCGDLW
+433 ITLGTLTPNCGDLW

-470 RGSVKVEIRISPRQ
+470 RGGVKVEIRISPRQ

-503 RIFDAFTRLHN
+503 RIFDAFTRLPN

-551 TVSLPIKKEEKR
+551 TVSLPIKKEEKK
-563 QKKDVEENVA
+563 QKKEVEENVA
-573 SVEPNRSSTEAKEAT
+573 SVETDRSSTEAKK
-588 TENNDATHGA
+588 
-598 NNATNGANDATNGTN
+598 
-613 DATTEINILA
+613 ATTEINILA

-675 PEMSGKDMLKHVK
+675 PEMSGKDMIKHVK

-708 KKAGFDTCLFKPF
+708 KKAGFSTCLFKPF

-730 AQITRQPLSVKAAE
+730 AQITRLPLSVKAAE

-774 IKEYRQMLDQGLK
+774 IKEYRQMLEQGLK
-787 GNDEEQQRDS
+787 SNGEELQRDS
-797 ISRTAHKAMPLLTM
+797 ISRAAHKAMPLLSM

-829 DTPAE
+829 DSSAE
-834 KITVLAMRLDKE
+834 NCTALAMRLEKE
-846 LEEVSTKLKEEGIEN
+846 LEEISKKLREEGIEN

>member
-76 EWPHFNQ
+76 EWPRFNQ

-96 PFIADQGQRQRID
+96 PFIADQEQRQRID
-109 TLVKLMHMKRENTK
+109 TLVELMHMKRENTK

-303 LLVAYILR
+303 LLVTYILR

-433 ITLSTLTLNCGDLW
+433 ITLGTLTPNCGDLW

-492 TGRGMSQADCQ
+492 TGRGMSPTDCQ
-503 RIFDAFTRLHN
+503 RIFDAFTRLPN

-540 VTSEEGKGSCF
+540 VASEEGKGSCF
-551 TVSLPIKKEEKR
+551 TVSLPIKKEEKK

-573 SVEPNRSSTEAKEAT
+573 PVETNRSSTEAKEAT
-588 TENNDATHGA
+588 TE
-598 NNATNGANDATNGTN
+598 
-613 DATTEINILA
+613 ISILA

-657 IKLAE
+657 IMLAE
-662 ETKPQ
+662 KTKPQ

-688 NSDMSTVAMTAHDP
+688 DSNMSIVAMTAHDP

-730 AQITRQPLSVKAAE
+730 AQITRLPLSVKAAE

-759 DTEAEQEILTQVGES
+759 DTEAEHEILTQVGES

-787 GNDEEQQRDS
+787 SNDEEQQRDS
-797 ISRTAHKAMPLLTM
+797 ISRAAHKAMPLLTM
-811 LKPGQCGW
+811 LKPGQCSW

-829 DTPAE
+829 DTSAE
-834 KITVLAMRLDKE
+834 KITVLTMRLDKE

-861 A
+861 V

>member
-37 ALNNAS
+37 TLNNAS

-76 EWPHFNQ
+76 EWPHFNR

-109 TLVKLMHMKRENTK
+109 TLVELIHMKRENTK
-123 RVAQLMAIDNRDAFY
+123 RVAQLMAFDNRDAFY
-138 RDKVQALQ
+138 RNKVQALQ

-157 SYGQHGQREKVYEII
+157 LYGQHGQREKVYEII

-203 KADSTAQRINIADSV
+203 KTDSTAQRINIADSV

-231 QNSRQQENVAARLNR
+231 RNSRQQENVAARLNR

-283 RHKMVVRIAV
+283 RHKMVVRIAI

-416 KNCVDEF
+416 KSCVEEF
-423 QPMAAEKGLD
+423 KPMAAEKGLD
-433 ITLSTLTLNCGDLW
+433 ITLGTLTTNCGDLW

-470 RGSVKVEIRISPRQ
+470 RGGVKVEIRISPRQ

-503 RIFDAFTRLHN
+503 RIFDAFTRLPN

-551 TVSLPIKKEEKR
+551 TVSLPIKKEEKK

-573 SVEPNRSSTEAKEAT
+573 SVETNRSSTEAKE
-588 TENNDATHGA
+588 
-598 NNATNGANDATNGTN
+598 
-613 DATTEINILA
+613 ATTEINILA

-635 EMAQKIGGAKLN
+635 EIAQKIGGAKLN

-675 PEMSGKDMLKHVK
+675 PEMSGKDMIKHVK

-708 KKAGFDTCLFKPF
+708 KKAGFSTCLFKPF

-730 AQITRQPLSVKAAE
+730 AQITRLPLSVKAAE
-744 QKASFFAPLTAFAEG
+744 QKASFFVPLTAFAEG
-759 DTEAEQEILTQVGES
+759 DTEAEREILTQVGES
-774 IKEYRQMLDQGLK
+774 IKEYRQMLEQGLK
-787 GNDEEQQRDS
+787 HNDEELQRDS
-797 ISRTAHKAMPLLTM
+797 ISRAAHKAMPLLTM

-829 DTPAE
+829 DSSAE
-834 KITVLAMRLDKE
+834 NSTALAMRLEKE
-846 LEEVSTKLKEEGIEN
+846 LEEISKKLREEGIEN
-861 A
+861 S

>member
-76 EWPHFNQ
+76 EWPHFNR

-109 TLVKLMHMKRENTK
+109 TLVELIHMKRENTK
-123 RVAQLMAIDNRDAFY
+123 RVAQLMAFDNRDAFY

-157 SYGQHGQREKVYEII
+157 LYGQHGQREKVYEII

-203 KADSTAQRINIADSV
+203 KTDSTAQRINIADSV

-283 RHKMVVRIAV
+283 RHKMVVRIAI

-416 KNCVDEF
+416 KSCVEEF
-423 QPMAAEKGLD
+423 KPMAAEKGLD
-433 ITLSTLTLNCGDLW
+433 ITLGTLTPNCGDLW

-470 RGSVKVEIRISPRQ
+470 RGGVKVEIRISPRQ

-503 RIFDAFTRLHN
+503 RIFDAFTRLPN

-551 TVSLPIKKEEKR
+551 TVSLPIKKEEKK

-573 SVEPNRSSTEAKEAT
+573 SVETNRSSTEAKKAI
-588 TENNDATHGA
+588 TENND
-598 NNATNGANDATNGTN
+598 ATNGANDATNGNN

-675 PEMSGKDMLKHVK
+675 PEMSGKDMIKHVK

-708 KKAGFDTCLFKPF
+708 KKAGFSTCLFKPF

-730 AQITRQPLSVKAAE
+730 AQITRLPLSVKAAE

-759 DTEAEQEILTQVGES
+759 DTEAEREILTQVGES
-774 IKEYRQMLDQGLK
+774 IKEYRQMLEQGLK
-787 GNDEEQQRDS
+787 HNDEELQRDS
-797 ISRTAHKAMPLLTM
+797 ISRAAHKAMPLLTM

-829 DTPAE
+829 DSSAE
-834 KITVLAMRLDKE
+834 NSTALAMRLEKE
-846 LEEVSTKLKEEGIEN
+846 LEEISKKLREEGIEN

>member
-1 MSKFGTS
+1 MSRFGTS

-76 EWPHFNQ
+76 EWPHFNR

-96 PFIADQGQRQRID
+96 PFIADQGQHQRID

-157 SYGQHGQREKVYEII
+157 SYEQHGQREKVYEII

-283 RHKMVVRIAV
+283 RHKMVVRIAI

-433 ITLSTLTLNCGDLW
+433 ITLGTLTPNCGDLW

-470 RGSVKVEIRISPRQ
+470 RGGVKVEMRISPRQ

-492 TGRGMSQADCQ
+492 TGRGMNQADCQ
-503 RIFDAFTRLHN
+503 RIFDAFTRLPN

-551 TVSLPIKKEEKR
+551 TVSLPIKKEEKK

-573 SVEPNRSSTEAKEAT
+573 SVETNRSSTEAKE
-588 TENNDATHGA
+588 
-598 NNATNGANDATNGTN
+598 
-613 DATTEINILA
+613 ATTEINILA

-647 ISTTTSASEA
+647 VSTTTSASEA

-708 KKAGFDTCLFKPF
+708 KKAGFSTCLFKPF

-730 AQITRQPLSVKAAE
+730 AQITRLPLSVKAAE

-774 IKEYRQMLDQGLK
+774 IKEYRQMLEQGLK
-787 GNDEEQQRDS
+787 SNGEELQRDR
-797 ISRTAHKAMPLLTM
+797 ISRAAHKAMPLLSM

-829 DTPAE
+829 DTSAE
-834 KITVLAMRLDKE
+834 NSTALAMRLEKE
-846 LEEVSTKLKEEGIEN
+846 LEEISKKLREEGIEN

>member
-1 MSKFGTS
+1 M
-8 KKIIT
+8 
-13 GYILLAVVIA
+13 LAVVIA

-109 TLVKLMHMKRENTK
+109 TLVELIHMKRENTK
-123 RVAQLMAIDNRDAFY
+123 RVAQLMAFDNRDAFY

-157 SYGQHGQREKVYEII
+157 LYGQHGQREKVYEII

-203 KADSTAQRINIADSV
+203 KTDSTAQRINIADSV
-218 ANILTDIQNEEQK
+218 ANILTDIQNEEQR

-283 RHKMVVRIAV
+283 RHKMVVRIAI

-416 KNCVDEF
+416 KNCVEEF
-423 QPMAAEKGLD
+423 KPMAAEKGLD
-433 ITLSTLTLNCGDLW
+433 ITLGTLTPNCGDLW

-470 RGSVKVEIRISPRQ
+470 RGGVKVEIRISPRQ

-503 RIFDAFTRLHN
+503 RIFDAFTRLPN

-551 TVSLPIKKEEKR
+551 TVSLPIKKEEKK

-573 SVEPNRSSTEAKEAT
+573 SVETNRSSTEAKEAT
-588 TENNDATHGA
+588 TENNDAT
-598 NNATNGANDATNGTN
+598 NGANDATNGNN

-708 KKAGFDTCLFKPF
+708 KKAGFSTCLFKPF

-730 AQITRQPLSVKAAE
+730 AQITRLPLSVKAAE

-774 IKEYRQMLDQGLK
+774 IKEYRQMLEQGLK
-787 GNDEEQQRDS
+787 SNGEELQRDS
-797 ISRTAHKAMPLLTM
+797 ISRAAHKAMPLLTM

-829 DTPAE
+829 DSSAE
-834 KITVLAMRLDKE
+834 NSTALAMRLEKE
-846 LEEVSTKLKEEGIEN
+846 LEEISKKLREEGIEN

>member
-37 ALNNAS
+37 TLNNAS

-76 EWPHFNQ
+76 EWPHFNR

-109 TLVKLMHMKRENTK
+109 TLVELIHMKRENTK
-123 RVAQLMAIDNRDAFY
+123 RVAQLMAFDNRDAFY

-157 SYGQHGQREKVYEII
+157 LYGQHGQREKVYEII

-283 RHKMVVRIAV
+283 RHKMVVRIAI

-416 KNCVDEF
+416 KSCVEEF
-423 QPMAAEKGLD
+423 KPMAAEKGLD
-433 ITLSTLTLNCGDLW
+433 ITLGTLTPNCGDLW

-470 RGSVKVEIRISPRQ
+470 RGGVKVEIRISPRQ

-503 RIFDAFTRLHN
+503 RIFDAFTRLPN
-514 GQGKEGVGLGLSITR
+514 GQGKDGVGLGLSITR

-551 TVSLPIKKEEKR
+551 TVSLPIKKEEKK

-573 SVEPNRSSTEAKEAT
+573 SVETNRSSTEAKE
-588 TENNDATHGA
+588 
-598 NNATNGANDATNGTN
+598 
-613 DATTEINILA
+613 ATTEINILA

-635 EMAQKIGGAKLN
+635 EMAHKIGGAKLN

-688 NSDMSTVAMTAHDP
+688 NSDMSTVAMTAHDL

-708 KKAGFDTCLFKPF
+708 KKAGFSTCLFKPF

-730 AQITRQPLSVKAAE
+730 AQITRLPLSVKAAE

-759 DTEAEQEILTQVGES
+759 DTEAEREILTQVGES
-774 IKEYRQMLDQGLK
+774 IKEYRQMLEQGLK
-787 GNDEEQQRDS
+787 HNDEEQQRDS
-797 ISRTAHKAMPLLTM
+797 ISRAAHKAMPLLTM
-811 LKPGQCGW
+811 LKPGQCSW

-829 DTPAE
+829 DTSAE
-834 KITVLAMRLDKE
+834 NSTALAMRLEKE
-846 LEEVSTKLKEEGIEN
+846 LEEISKKLREEGIEN

>member
-76 EWPHFNQ
+76 EWPHFNR

-88 EQMAKQLK
+88 EQKAKQLK

-109 TLVKLMHMKRENTK
+109 TLVELIHMKRENTK
-123 RVAQLMAIDNRDAFY
+123 RVAQLMAFDNRDAFY

-157 SYGQHGQREKVYEII
+157 LYGQHGQREKVYEII

-231 QNSRQQENVAARLNR
+231 HNSRQQENVAARLNR

-283 RHKMVVRIAV
+283 RHKMVVRIAI

-349 APAASIAGF
+349 APASSIAGF

-416 KNCVDEF
+416 KNCVEEF
-423 QPMAAEKGLD
+423 KPMAAEKGLD
-433 ITLSTLTLNCGDLW
+433 ITLGTLTPNCGDLW

-470 RGSVKVEIRISPRQ
+470 RGGVKVEIRISPRQ

-503 RIFDAFTRLHN
+503 RIFDAFTRLPN

-551 TVSLPIKKEEKR
+551 TVSLPIKKEEKK
-563 QKKDVEENVA
+563 QKKDVEEDVA
-573 SVEPNRSSTEAKEAT
+573 SVETNRSSTEAKEAT
-588 TENNDATHGA
+588 TENNC
-598 NNATNGANDATNGTN
+598 ATNGANDATNGNN

-635 EMAQKIGGAKLN
+635 EMAHKIGGAKLN

-708 KKAGFDTCLFKPF
+708 KKAGFSTCLFKPF

-730 AQITRQPLSVKAAE
+730 AQITRLPLSVKAAE

-759 DTEAEQEILTQVGES
+759 DTEAEREILTQVGES
-774 IKEYRQMLDQGLK
+774 IKEYRQMLEQGLK
-787 GNDEEQQRDS
+787 RNGEEQQRDS
-797 ISRTAHKAMPLLTM
+797 ISHAAHKAMPLLTM

-829 DTPAE
+829 DSSAE
-834 KITVLAMRLDKE
+834 NSTALAMRLEKE
-846 LEEVSTKLKEEGIEN
+846 LEEISKKLREEGIEN

>member
-76 EWPHFNQ
+76 EWPHFNR

-109 TLVKLMHMKRENTK
+109 TLVELIHMKRENTK
-123 RVAQLMAIDNRDAFY
+123 RVAQLMAFDNRDAFY

-157 SYGQHGQREKVYEII
+157 LYGQHGQREKVYEII

-203 KADSTAQRINIADSV
+203 RADSTAQRINIADSV

-278 HATQS
+278 HAMQS
-283 RHKMVVRIAV
+283 RHKMVVRIAI

-371 LAYIDSMR
+371 LAYIESMR

-416 KNCVDEF
+416 KSCVEEF
-423 QPMAAEKGLD
+423 KPMAAEKGLD
-433 ITLSTLTLNCGDLW
+433 ITLGTLTPNCGDLW

-470 RGSVKVEIRISPRQ
+470 RGGVKVEIRISPRQ

-503 RIFDAFTRLHN
+503 RIFDAFTRLPN

-551 TVSLPIKKEEKR
+551 TVSLPIKKEEKK

-573 SVEPNRSSTEAKEAT
+573 SVETDRSSTEAKKAT
-588 TENNDATHGA
+588 TENNDAT
-598 NNATNGANDATNGTN
+598 NGNNDATNGNN

-675 PEMSGKDMLKHVK
+675 PEMSGKDMIKHVK

-708 KKAGFDTCLFKPF
+708 KKAGFSTCLFKPF

-730 AQITRQPLSVKAAE
+730 AQITRLPLSVKAAE

-774 IKEYRQMLDQGLK
+774 IKEYRQMLEQGLK
-787 GNDEEQQRDS
+787 RNGEELQRDS
-797 ISRTAHKAMPLLTM
+797 ISRAAHKAMPLLSM

-829 DTPAE
+829 DTSAE
-834 KITVLAMRLDKE
+834 NSTALAMRLEKE
-846 LEEVSTKLKEEGIEN
+846 LEEISKKLREEGIEN

>member
-76 EWPHFNQ
+76 EWPHFNR

-109 TLVKLMHMKRENTK
+109 TLGELIHMKRENTK
-123 RVAQLMAIDNRDAFY
+123 RVAQLMAFDNRDAFY

-157 SYGQHGQREKVYEII
+157 LYGQHGQREKVYEII

-278 HATQS
+278 HAMQS
-283 RHKMVVRIAV
+283 RHKMVVRIAI

-416 KNCVDEF
+416 RNCVEEF
-423 QPMAAEKGLD
+423 KPMAAEKGLD
-433 ITLSTLTLNCGDLW
+433 ITLGTLTPNCGDLW

-470 RGSVKVEIRISPRQ
+470 RGGVKVEIRISPRQ

-503 RIFDAFTRLHN
+503 RIFDAFTRLPN

-551 TVSLPIKKEEKR
+551 TVSLPIKKEEKK
-563 QKKDVEENVA
+563 QMKDVEENVA
-573 SVEPNRSSTEAKEAT
+573 SVETDRSSTEAKEAT
-588 TENNDATHGA
+588 TEAKEARTENND
-598 NNATNGANDATNGTN
+598 ATNGANDATNGNN

-647 ISTTTSASEA
+647 INTTTSASEA

-708 KKAGFDTCLFKPF
+708 KKAGFSTCLFKPF

-730 AQITRQPLSVKAAE
+730 AQITRLPLSVKAAE

-774 IKEYRQMLDQGLK
+774 IKEYRQMLEQGLK
-787 GNDEEQQRDS
+787 SNGEELQRDS
-797 ISRTAHKAMPLLTM
+797 ISRAAHKAMPLLTM

-829 DTPAE
+829 DSSAE
-834 KITVLAMRLDKE
+834 NSTALAMRLEKE
-846 LEEVSTKLKEEGIEN
+846 LEEISKKLREEGIEN

>member
-23 IATWQVYDNSRLFV
+23 IATWQIYDNSRLFV

-76 EWPHFNQ
+76 EWPHFNR

-109 TLVKLMHMKRENTK
+109 TLVELIHMKRENTK
-123 RVAQLMAIDNRDAFY
+123 RVAQLMAFDNRDAFY
-138 RDKVQALQ
+138 RNKVQALQ

-157 SYGQHGQREKVYEII
+157 LYGQHGQREKVYEII

-218 ANILTDIQNEEQK
+218 ANILTDIQNEEQR

-283 RHKMVVRIAV
+283 RHKMVVRIAI

-416 KNCVDEF
+416 KSCVEEF
-423 QPMAAEKGLD
+423 KPMAAEKGLD
-433 ITLSTLTLNCGDLW
+433 ITLGTLTPNCGDLW

-470 RGSVKVEIRISPRQ
+470 RGGVKVEIRISPRQ

-503 RIFDAFTRLHN
+503 RIFDAFTRLPN

-551 TVSLPIKKEEKR
+551 TVSLPIKKEEKK

-573 SVEPNRSSTEAKEAT
+573 SVETNRSSTEAKE
-588 TENNDATHGA
+588 
-598 NNATNGANDATNGTN
+598 
-613 DATTEINILA
+613 ATTEINILA

-675 PEMSGKDMLKHVK
+675 PEMSGKDMIKHVK

-708 KKAGFDTCLFKPF
+708 KKAGFSTCLFKPF

-730 AQITRQPLSVKAAE
+730 AQITRLPLSVKAAE

-759 DTEAEQEILTQVGES
+759 DTEAEREILTQVGES
-774 IKEYRQMLDQGLK
+774 IKEYRQMLEQGLK
-787 GNDEEQQRDS
+787 SNGEELQRDS
-797 ISRTAHKAMPLLTM
+797 ISRAAHKAMPLLSM

-829 DTPAE
+829 DSSAE
-834 KITVLAMRLDKE
+834 NSTALAMRLEKE
-846 LEEVSTKLKEEGIEN
+846 LEEISKKLREEGIEN

>member
-76 EWPHFNQ
+76 EWPHFNR

-88 EQMAKQLK
+88 EQKAKQLK

-109 TLVKLMHMKRENTK
+109 TLVELIHMKRENTK
-123 RVAQLMAIDNRDAFY
+123 RVAQLMAFDNRDAFY

-157 SYGQHGQREKVYEII
+157 LYGQHGQREKVYEII

-203 KADSTAQRINIADSV
+203 KTDSTAQRINIADSV

-283 RHKMVVRIAV
+283 RHKMVVRIAI

-416 KNCVDEF
+416 KSCVEEF
-423 QPMAAEKGLD
+423 KPMAAEKGLD
-433 ITLSTLTLNCGDLW
+433 ITLGTLTPNCGDLW

-470 RGSVKVEIRISPRQ
+470 RGGVKVEIRISPRQ

-503 RIFDAFTRLHN
+503 RIFDAFTRLPN

-551 TVSLPIKKEEKR
+551 TVSLPIKKEEKK

-573 SVEPNRSSTEAKEAT
+573 SVETNRSSTEAKE
-588 TENNDATHGA
+588 
-598 NNATNGANDATNGTN
+598 
-613 DATTEINILA
+613 ATTEINILA

-647 ISTTTSASEA
+647 INTTTSASEA

-675 PEMSGKDMLKHVK
+675 PEMSGKDMIKHVK

-708 KKAGFDTCLFKPF
+708 KKAGFSTCLFKPF

-730 AQITRQPLSVKAAE
+730 AQITRLPLSVKAAE

-759 DTEAEQEILTQVGES
+759 DTEAEREILTQVGES
-774 IKEYRQMLDQGLK
+774 IKEYRQMLEQGLK
-787 GNDEEQQRDS
+787 HNDEEQQRDS
-797 ISRTAHKAMPLLTM
+797 ISCAAHKAMPLLTM

-829 DTPAE
+829 DSSAE
-834 KITVLAMRLDKE
+834 NSTALAMRLEKE
-846 LEEVSTKLKEEGIEN
+846 LEEISKKLREEGIEN